1 MIARRIIM
9 LIQKP
14 EVKQEQIV
22 LNEVQKMAT
31 QFIPVEQVTKF
42 SEFPEL
48 LEKELENE
56 AREPEMENVLK
67 DLFNALH
74 EHNTPKLL
82 KVLQG
87 DKEKIFFAF
96 KKQLE
101 TKDKLTKREAK
112 VLKLISEKQVSL
124 LTISLIKD

>member
-1 MIARRIIM
+1 M

-22 LNEVQKMAT
+22 LNEVQKMAI

-112 VLKLISEKQVSL
+112 VLKLISEKRVSL

>member
-1 MIARRIIM
+1 M

-14 EVKQEQIV
+14 KIKKEPEVLTEI
-22 LNEVQKMAT
+22 QKAAIE
-31 QFIPVEQVTKF
+31 FLPKEQVLKF
-42 SEFPEL
+42 KDYPEL

-56 AREPEMENVLK
+56 AREPEMEDTLK
-67 DLFNALH
+67 DLFNALY

-87 DKEKIFFAF
+87 DKKKLFFAF

-101 TKDKLTKREAK
+101 SKEKLTKREAK
-112 VLKLISEKQVSL
+112 ILRLIMDKEVSL
-124 LTISLIKD
+124 LTISLIRD